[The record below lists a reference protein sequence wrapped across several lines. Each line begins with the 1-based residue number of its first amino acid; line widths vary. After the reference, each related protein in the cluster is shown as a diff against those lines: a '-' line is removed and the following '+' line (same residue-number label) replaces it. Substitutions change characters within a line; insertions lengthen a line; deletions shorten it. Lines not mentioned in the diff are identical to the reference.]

1 MPDKDK
7 YVLWP
12 AYFDRRRSR
21 GDGRRVAKD
30 IAVPNASADEI
41 VKAAKKLG
49 LNPVKENKAYP
60 GRWWKREGQVLVD
73 KKEKKTEIIRK
84 VAEII
89 NQGRTSKS
97 G

>member
-1 MPDKDK
+1 MPDKDR

-73 KKEKKTEIIRK
+73 KTESKTKILREI
-84 VAEII
+84 ALEM
-89 NQGRTSKS
+89 SKS
-97 G
+97 REN

>member
-1 MPDKDK
+1 MPEKDK

-12 AYFDRRRSR
+12 IYFDRRKSR

-49 LNPVKENKAYP
+49 LNPVKEKKAYP
-60 GRWWKREGQVLVD
+60 GRWWKREGQVIVD
-73 KKEKKTEIIRK
+73 RAGKKTKILRDVALEMSKDRK
-84 VAEII
+84 
-89 NQGRTSKS
+89 N
-97 G
+97 

>member
-1 MPDKDK
+1 MPEKDK

-12 AYFDRRRSR
+12 IYFDRRKTRKN
-21 GDGRRVAKD
+21 GRRVTKD

-41 VKAAKKLG
+41 VKAAKKLE

-73 KKEKKTEIIRK
+73 KAGSKTKILRNIALEM
-84 VAEII
+84 
-89 NQGRTSKS
+89 SKAREN
-97 G
+97 